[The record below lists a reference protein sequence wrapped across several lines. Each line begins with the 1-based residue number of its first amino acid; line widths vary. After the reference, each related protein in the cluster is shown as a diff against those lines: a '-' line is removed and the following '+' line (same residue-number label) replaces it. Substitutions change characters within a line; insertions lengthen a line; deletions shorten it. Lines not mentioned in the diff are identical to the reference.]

1 METKDLDISNII
13 VPEGYKV
20 IIDPE
25 FIEQERKAKEKKELE
40 DRLAE
45 TSEPTIEE
53 LAEFGRMYH
62 PYYEDLRKL
71 NEL

>member
-1 METKDLDISNII
+1 METKDLDISKIK

-25 FIEQERKAKEKKELE
+25 LIEKERKAKEKKELE

-45 TSEPTIEE
+45 MLEPTDKELIEY
-53 LAEFGRMYH
+53 AKMFH
-62 PYYEDLRKL
+62 PYYDFLRRL
-71 NEL
+71 ND